1 MAVAR
6 VSPCPSQVCAS
17 RQPRAAVRRS
27 LARCHWKNKNK
38 GTPGSRYNT
47 TNKSKAAAE
56 QAAAVHA
63 AAHGPPPDARPPPV
77 MLDGANLAWAYAD
90 AIARKTGYRGRIGPL
105 SRGVT
110 LAMEHEAI
118 KDSKSVAFLPR
129 HYVIGTQRELLDGWN
144 VPRECVE
151 THTSIVRVSK
161 LSKKKTVRNEAAWA
175 LVESGAAE
183 LVTRNTSAPAP
194 RNRDD
199 VELLVEA
206 KRTGALVCTNDM
218 FRDHKRNRALGFRQ
232 TSHFK
237 DWLRRSRFEFEFRV
251 TGEVDEAALA
261 AEEAARDPAPLE
273 GDAKWTI
280 IDEDAERPGGNADHL
295 GRPKR
300 GMDPRHPLLWQDK
313 LTVEFVPKVS
323 ARTRARASLGC
334 PGITDCSMCRGA
346 ARACTRTAR
355 SVPLG
360 SLRSKCSA
368 ADSLPVPCCAVSP
381 SPSSPPHPRVCIH
394 CSRAHTQFNTPVAKR
409 LGLVNDQA
417 GEAEPAEGA
426 QAA

>member
-334 PGITDCSMCRGA
+334 PGITDRSIVEARRER
-346 ARACTRTAR
+346 ARAPHAR
-355 SVPLG
+355 SP
-360 SLRSKCSA
+360 SA
-368 ADSLPVPCCAVSP
+368 ASAASAQPLTLSP
-381 SPSSPPHPRVCIH
+381 SLAALSPPSPAAPPPSARGHSLLARPYAVQH
-394 CSRAHTQFNTPVAKR
+394 
-409 LGLVNDQA
+409 A
-417 GEAEPAEGA
+417 GC
-426 QAA
+426 